1 MNIIQRNQIVDSKN
15 DRIESLFNSFFEGK
29 SSKTVEAY
37 KVDIRLFLEFI
48 KQTNCWTNPKVDIFR
63 LDRGQANQIVLGF
76 KNGLINQKLAPNTI
90 NRRLASVR
98 SLFKLARTLG
108 ISDFEIDI
116 QNVRTTVLRDTRGP
130 QNFETQKL
138 FRYLHQRAD
147 EKSIRDEAIFRL
159 LHDLALRASE
169 LVNIDLSDF
178 SPDSKSISILGK
190 GMREK
195 TLLSLPEATLQSLAR
210 WIKIRGDH
218 AGPLFYNF
226 SNSCKN
232 QRLTRQGL
240 RDLVLSVSM
249 SAGIDPK
256 TTHSWRHSSIT
267 QAIIKA
273 QENGLGLELVLDHSR
288 HSKSS
293 ISLLMTYRDRHNN
306 VQGKIAEMVSKQID
320 SERGNDE

>member
-1 MNIIQRNQIVDSKN
+1 MDISQGNHIVELKN
-15 DRIESLFNSFFEGK
+15 DRIESLFKCFFDGK
-29 SSKTVEAY
+29 SSKTIEAY
-37 KVDIRLFLEFI
+37 KADLKQFLEFL
-48 KQTNCWTNPKVDIFR
+48 KKANGWTNPSIDIFK
-63 LDRGQANQIVLGF
+63 LNRGQANQLVLSF
-76 KNGLINQKLAPNTI
+76 KNSLINQKLAPNTI

-116 QNVRTTVLRDTRGP
+116 QNVRTTILRDTRGP

-147 EKSIRDEAIFRL
+147 KKCIRDEAIFRL

-169 LVNIDLSDF
+169 LVNINLSDF
-178 SPDSKSISILGK
+178 SPESKSISILGK

-195 TLLSLPEATLQSLAR
+195 ILLSIPEATLESLQR
-210 WIKIRGDH
+210 WITLRGNH
-218 AGPLFYNF
+218 PGPLFYNF
-226 SNSCKN
+226 SNNCKN

-240 RDLVLSVSM
+240 RDLVLSVSK

-293 ISLLMTYRDRHNN
+293 ISLLRTYRDRHNT

-320 SERGNDE
+320 SERGDDE